1 MNADRNNRSDRF
13 FLPRGNI
20 LRGKSHFD
28 RLFREGNRLSA
39 SNVDLRYLVFPDP
52 ATGCLVAFVAGRKL
66 GNAVIR
72 NRCKR
77 RMREAYRMHPL
88 RFSGSFGFHGI
99 FISKKP
105 DVPFASI
112 QQDIQELVGRLEK
125 VSPA

>member
-1 MNADRNNRSDRF
+1 MNAGRNNRSST
-13 FLPRGNI
+13 

-28 RLFREGNRLSA
+28 RLFREGNRLSV

-77 RMREAYRMHPL
+77 RMREAYRLNRPS
-88 RFSGSFGFHGI
+88 FSGTFGFHGI

-105 DVPFASI
+105 DVPYI
-112 QQDIQELVGRLEK
+112 LVQQDIRDLLNRLQQ
-125 VSPA
+125 VLPA